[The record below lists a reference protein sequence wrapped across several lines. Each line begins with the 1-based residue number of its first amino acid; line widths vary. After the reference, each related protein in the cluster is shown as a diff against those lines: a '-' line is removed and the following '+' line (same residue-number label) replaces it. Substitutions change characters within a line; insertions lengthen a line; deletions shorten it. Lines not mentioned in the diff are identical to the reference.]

1 MEMSLIALAQ
11 QGDETAFAALFKQ
24 HRLKVYSRCLGML
37 RNPADAE
44 DFTQE
49 VFMKLHQ
56 TIGSFEGKSQFST
69 WLYKLTTNL
78 VLMHLRS
85 KKPDAASLDDMDRE
99 PVDTRAEVAGSVGV
113 QEIIAHLPIRLR
125 AVFHLR
131 IIEGY
136 SVNETAERLGC
147 GPMAVVRRCGDAK
160 ELLRS
165 KLSMKDLSPTPRTAE
180 RHAETLADLQEANER
195 GFTHPEIA
203 GSTRRNCVLSTL
215 PLC

>member
-1 MEMSLIALAQ
+1 METSMIALAQ

-24 HRLKVYSRCLGML
+24 HRAKVYSRCLGML

-56 TIGSFEGKSQFST
+56 TIGSFQGKSAFST

-85 KKPDAASLDDMDRE
+85 KNPDAASLDDMDRE
-99 PVDTRAEVAGSVGV
+99 PADPRAEVAGSVGV
-113 QEIIAHLPIRLR
+113 EEIMAHLPIRLR
-125 AVFHLR
+125 TVFRLRAV
-131 IIEGY
+131 EGY
-136 SVNETAERLGC
+136 SVNETAERIGC
-147 GPMAVVRRCGDAK
+147 VPMAVVRRYGDAK
-160 ELLRS
+160 ELLRG
-165 KLSMKDLSPTPRTAE
+165 KLTPKDLRPTEAGDAALPTAKPAE
-180 RHAETLADLQEANER
+180 RKYVPGAVWPYGTPN
-195 GFTHPEIA
+195 
-203 GSTRRNCVLSTL
+203 NCVLSTL